1 MLTAGVRICMAGN
14 SWDKQESLLVIDTGK
29 FDLPILCSVYWFGK
43 QVTNIRT
50 RLELCKFT
58 IGFWE
63 S

>member
-1 MLTAGVRICMAGN
+1 MAGN
-14 SWDKQESLLVIDTGK
+14 SLDKQGSLLVIDTGK
-29 FDLPILCSVYWFGK
+29 FYLPILCSVDWFGK

-58 IGFWE
+58 IEFWE